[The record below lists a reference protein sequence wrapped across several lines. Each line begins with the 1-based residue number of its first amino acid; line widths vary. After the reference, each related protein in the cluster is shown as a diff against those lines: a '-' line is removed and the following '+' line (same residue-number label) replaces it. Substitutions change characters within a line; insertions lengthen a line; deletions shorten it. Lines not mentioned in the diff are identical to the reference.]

1 MDSLENVSIPVDY
14 YNLALISPA
23 LAPLIYTSSVINTP
37 KKAISEINNTIQ
49 NIMWDGSTSKSHN
62 KHLYKVYKMMA

>member
-1 MDSLENVSIPVDY
+1 MQNGL
-14 YNLALISPA
+14 A

-49 NIMWDGSTSKSHN
+49 NIMWDGSTSKISQQTLIQSIKNGGLKLGHFEN
-62 KHLYKVYKMMA
+62 ISKLRP